1 MAVRHKKIAVVTG
14 GSSGIGRC
22 TAASLRDK
30 GYLVYE
36 FSRRHIPIS
45 GVNHLSVDVTDEEM
59 VTSAIHHIM
68 KAEAKIDAVVNCAGF
83 GISGAVEFTTTEQ
96 AKSQFDVNF
105 FGTVNVNK
113 AVLPV
118 MHQQGSGHIVNISS
132 VAATAHIPFQTF
144 YSASKAAVSSYSYAL
159 ANEVSPYGI
168 YVTTV
173 ELGDIR
179 TGFTKSR
186 QKNILGDKDYDG
198 RISRSVSRMEHDEQN
213 GRYRRLHR
221 RYRDKKETLRPLCGR
236 YSVQASEPFVQN
248 SSNRTPAEDCR
259 YDLRVKLSFI
269 REPAGL
275 SFPST

>member
-22 TAASLRDK
+22 TAAALRDK

-68 KAEAKIDAVVNCAGF
+68 KSEGKIDAVVNCAGF

-159 ANEVSPYGI
+159 ANEVRPYGI
-168 YVTTV
+168 YVTAV

-213 GRYRRLHR
+213 GMA
-221 RYRDKKETLRPLCGR
+221 P
-236 YSVQASEPFVQN
+236 
-248 SSNRTPAEDCR
+248 EDIG
-259 YDLRVKLSFI
+259 SFI
-269 REPAGL
+269 ADIVTKKKPSVLYVAGDML
-275 SFPST
+275 PSYRTMKYKSPI

>member
-14 GSSGIGRC
+14 GSSGIGRY
-22 TAASLRDK
+22 TSAALRDK

-68 KAEAKIDAVVNCAGF
+68 KAEGKIDTIVNCAGF

-113 AVLPV
+113 AVLPG

-159 ANEVSPYGI
+159 ANEVRPYG
-168 YVTTV
+168 
-173 ELGDIR
+173 R
-179 TGFTKSR
+179 
-186 QKNILGDKDYDG
+186 

-213 GRYRRLHR
+213 GMA
-221 RYRDKKETLRPLCGR
+221 P
-236 YSVQASEPFVQN
+236 
-248 SSNRTPAEDCR
+248 EDIG
-259 YDLRVKLSFI
+259 SFI
-269 REPAGL
+269 ADIVTKKKPSVLCVAGTQYKFL
-275 SFPST
+275 SLLCKILPTALRQKIVGMIYG

>member
-14 GSSGIGRC
+14 GSSGIGRY
-22 TAASLRDK
+22 TAAALRDK

-68 KAEAKIDAVVNCAGF
+68 KAEGKIDAVVNCAGF

-144 YSASKAAVSSYSYAL
+144 YSASKA
-159 ANEVSPYGI
+159 
-168 YVTTV
+168 
-173 ELGDIR
+173 GDIR

-213 GRYRRLHR
+213 GMA
-221 RYRDKKETLRPLCGR
+221 P
-236 YSVQASEPFVQN
+236 
-248 SSNRTPAEDCR
+248 EDIG
-259 YDLRVKLSFI
+259 SFI
-269 REPAGL
+269 ADIVTKNKPSVLYVAGTQYKFL
-275 SFPST
+275 SLLCKILPTALRQKIVGMIYG

>member
-22 TAASLRDK
+22 TAAALRDK

-68 KAEAKIDAVVNCAGF
+68 KSEGKIDAVVNCAGF

-132 VAATAHIPFQTF
+132 VAATAHNP
-144 YSASKAAVSSYSYAL
+144 YAL
-159 ANEVSPYGI
+159 ANEVRPYGI
-168 YVTTV
+168 YVTAV

-213 GRYRRLHR
+213 GMA
-221 RYRDKKETLRPLCGR
+221 P
-236 YSVQASEPFVQN
+236 
-248 SSNRTPAEDCR
+248 EDIG
-259 YDLRVKLSFI
+259 SFI
-269 REPAGL
+269 ADIVTKKKPSVLYVAGTQYKFL
-275 SFPST
+275 SLLCKILPTALRQKIVGMIYG